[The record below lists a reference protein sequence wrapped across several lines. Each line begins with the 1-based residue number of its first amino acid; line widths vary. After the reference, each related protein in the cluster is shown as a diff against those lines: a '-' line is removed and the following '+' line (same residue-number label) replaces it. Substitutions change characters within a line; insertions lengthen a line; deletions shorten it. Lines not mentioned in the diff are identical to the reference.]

1 MLRDNLNAQITCI
14 ETGQIKSVWPKYD
27 GRPVRVKVVEHCLL
41 TDAAN
46 HFYAAAGKVMTE
58 ANMEMRFQLLDA

>member
-1 MLRDNLNAQITCI
+1 MLLHKLNAQITFI

-27 GRPVRVKVVEHCLL
+27 GRPVRVEVVARCPL

-46 HFYAAAGKVMTE
+46 NFYAAAGKVMTE
-58 ANMEMRFQLLDA
+58 ANMELRFQLLDA